1 MRKKGFTLIELMV
14 VIAIIAIL
22 AAIALSSY
30 SAYQKKAKAKELIT
44 LARACVQEAAA
55 ECLTR
60 GNGTNLTLDNLGA
73 CPASVETQYLGT
85 ATRGGSVTC
94 GSDFSITYTS
104 DDLDYAAN
112 CTYDHDNDEITCSLY
127 KTS

>member
-44 LARACVQEAAA
+44 LARACVQEAVA
-55 ECLTR
+55 ECLVKSSV
-60 GNGTNLTLDNLGA
+60 NLDDLGA
-73 CPASVETQYLGT
+73 CPSNATTSYLGT
-85 ATRGGSVTC
+85 VTRGGSVTC

-104 DDLDYAAN
+104 SDLGYAAN